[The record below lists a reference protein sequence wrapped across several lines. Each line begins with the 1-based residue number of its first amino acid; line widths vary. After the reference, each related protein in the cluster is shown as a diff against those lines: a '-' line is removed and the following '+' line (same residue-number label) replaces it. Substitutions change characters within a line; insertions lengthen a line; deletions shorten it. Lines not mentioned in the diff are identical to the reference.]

1 MAGIQIIFFERL
13 RGNQRLKSSLGIAKR
28 EGVVWAMKN
37 GMDETWGSLSISQ
50 KRLGRKGGADDD
62 FNNQLVVLC
71 MGEGHWNGGIDKSIK
86 FSFGFSLGIIIR

>member
-50 KRLGRKGGADDD
+50 RLGRKGGEDDD

-71 MGEGHWNGGIDKSIK
+71 MVEGHWNGGIEKHKVFI
-86 FSFGFSLGIIIR
+86 